1 MSILSGESVRPS
13 RKVVDS
19 SDRAVSPLLSNK
31 SNGSRFVAKL
41 KAMMRSNMPFALLMG
56 LGGALFY
63 GEYDKAPLHCLA
75 RTFAK
80 TLPTF
85 VE

>member
-1 MSILSGESVRPS
+1 
-13 RKVVDS
+13 
-19 SDRAVSPLLSNK
+19 
-31 SNGSRFVAKL
+31 
-41 KAMMRSNMPFALLMG
+41 MPFALLMG
-56 LGGALFY
+56 LGGALYY